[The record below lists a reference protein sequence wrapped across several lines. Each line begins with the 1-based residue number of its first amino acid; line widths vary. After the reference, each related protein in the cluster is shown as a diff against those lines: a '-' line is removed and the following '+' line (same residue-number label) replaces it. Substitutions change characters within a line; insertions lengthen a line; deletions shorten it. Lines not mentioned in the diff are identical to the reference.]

1 MSSQDDGKGGE
12 DKAMDHVEA
21 DTTPLGTVGDEIET
35 HTSVKSRVPTTT
47 ASMDNNPLET
57 VPDDKDNEKAKATDT
72 PYQSRKPLWW
82 KKLGQGKPTKGQ
94 KKAIQ
99 AMQSTHQL
107 SRLAYGEYYDW
118 KNVFG
123 DKTRAACLPWVEIGC
138 GTGEN
143 LLALAEKN
151 PEKYLIGAE
160 MHSSGIGNC
169 FQRIYQSTQ
178 RSRYWKDYTPYSLE
192 REQECR
198 NLQGFSDEKE
208 ELHVSYNDESLYSS
222 DPTAPEGPYPHV
234 RIFTGNGVK
243 VLQASPSGS
252 LDTVLITFP
261 DPFPKN
267 PSHRLLQFEVL
278 NEIARALRPQGG
290 RLGVASDHDGHAA
303 WAKEQVENHQ
313 QHTGSSWKKIPTTT
327 ELRALYLPVVSKY
340 EAKGWREGRTT
351 KVLIY
356 ERTAESHEENT
367 V

>member
-1 MSSQDDGKGGE
+1 MLSQDDGKE
-12 DKAMDHVEA
+12 SKMKVMDHVDA
-21 DTTPLGTVGDEIET
+21 DATPLGAVVVENET
-35 HTSVKSRVPTTT
+35 HTSVEEFTVPKTI
-47 ASMDNNPLET
+47 ANMDNNPLET
-57 VPDDKDNEKAKATDT
+57 APDENNNEKAKATDT
-72 PYQSRKPLWW
+72 PYKSQKPLWW
-82 KKLGQGKPTKGQ
+82 KKLGHGKPTKGQ

-107 SRLAYGEYYDW
+107 DRLAYGEYYDW
-118 KNVFG
+118 KTVFCDNITTIATTG
-123 DKTRAACLPWVEIGC
+123 VCLPWVEIGC

-151 PEKYLIGAE
+151 PKKYFIGAE

-178 RSRYWKDYTPYSLE
+178 RQRYWHDYTPYSFE
-192 REQECR
+192 REEECR
-198 NLQGFSDEKE
+198 DRQSQADEKK
-208 ELHVSYNDESLYSS
+208 ELHVNYNDESLYSAEL
-222 DPTAPEGPYPHV
+222 TAAEGPYPHV

-252 LDTVLITFP
+252 LDAVLVTFP

-278 NEIARALRPQGG
+278 DEIARALRQGG
-290 RLGVASDHDGHAA
+290 RLVVASDHDGHAA
-303 WAKEQVENHQ
+303 WAKEQVEQHHQ
-313 QHTGSSWKKIPTTT
+313 AGASWKSIQTTT
-327 ELRALYLPVVSKY
+327 ELRTLYLPVTSKY

-356 ERTAESHEENT
+356 ERSVEK
-367 V
+367 